1 MSTEERIYRGNL
13 IQGLIATVDRV
24 RGNPLRFYVLQNSM
38 GSTYGR
44 ACEMLQNEADM
55 RNSFM
60 AVAHSDYRWTL
71 VPEKG
76 SR

>member
-1 MSTEERIYRGNL
+1 MSTEERIYKGNL
-13 IQGLIATVDRV
+13 IQGLIATVDRI
-24 RGNPLRFYVLQNSM
+24 RGNPLRHYVLQNSA
-38 GSTYGR
+38 GSTYGCV
-44 ACEMLQNEADM
+44 CEMLQSEADS

-60 AVAHSDYRWTL
+60 AVAHSDYRWTI